1 MVSEFTI
8 ERYCWT
14 SDLMPESGSQELHC
28 ELPWLLPT
36 PMQKLWLEK
45 EPWMPAADTV
55 VLGTRSHTGQRENLT
70 NDTVKCTELKSNEAK
85 AFSATVYAAQR
96 EHRVA

>member
-1 MVSEFTI
+1 MV
-8 ERYCWT
+8 R
-14 SDLMPESGSQELHC
+14 LSQGRRFVEDKLH
-28 ELPWLLPT
+28 
-36 PMQKLWLEK
+36 
-45 EPWMPAADTV
+45 TV

-85 AFSATVYAAQR
+85 AFSAFVYAAQR